1 MHRRDTVFSLLGA
14 QQGRWDPGSPVFVLR
29 KDEMLSRGHPH
40 SLEQDSSPD
49 TESQHGLSLHWPKGL
64 QEGRSQ
70 GPNWL
75 IDFSPGL
82 ARAKSGLIALWLLD
96 ACRKLSLR
104 GWGVA
109 QCGVLAWLCQALA
122 LLHYSGEKNREHL
135 S

>member
-70 GPNWL
+70 LADRFQSWL
-75 IDFSPGL
+75 SQSKVWPY
-82 ARAKSGLIALWLLD
+82 
-96 ACRKLSLR
+96 SL
-104 GWGVA
+104 VA
-109 QCGVLAWLCQALA
+109 SRRL
-122 LLHYSGEKNREHL
+122 
-135 S
+135 